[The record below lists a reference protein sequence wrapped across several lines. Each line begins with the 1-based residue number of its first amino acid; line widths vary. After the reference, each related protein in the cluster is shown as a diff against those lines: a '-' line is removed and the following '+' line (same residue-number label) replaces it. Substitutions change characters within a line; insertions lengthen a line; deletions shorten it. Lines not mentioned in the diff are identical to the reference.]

1 MAKYKNKMS
10 QKLFCVIGIEM
21 GMTCASKI
29 DILATFSKVEEA
41 KKFMKHNGKATH
53 YSVIDILETYVDEPN
68 IDLQNSIHLN

>member
-29 DILATFSKVEEA
+29 ELLATFTNIEDAKCFVEHKGRGA
-41 KKFMKHNGKATH
+41 K
-53 YSVIDILETYVDEPN
+53 YSIVDILETYIDKQN
-68 IDLQNSIHLN
+68 LDLQNSIELN